1 MENYSMHLPSYSIGS
16 KVYDKIP
23 EICEPY
29 GTKVIAIGGHK
40 AINAAKDKIIKACEK
55 SNLEILDFI
64 WYGGE
69 ATYENVEELMKNP
82 LVQQAD
88 MIFAIGGGNLLTQA
102 NVLELKRTNRFFL
115 SRLLHLTV
123 QRVQVFQL
131 CTILTED
138 LRNHFSLQH
147 HRYMHLLIQ
156 RFWFTHHHVICGQEW
171 VILMQNILKA
181 LCLQEVKR

>member
-55 SNLEILDFI
+55 SNLQILDFI

-88 MIFAIGGGNLLTQA
+88 MIFAIGGGKSTDRQMSWN
-102 NVLELKRTNRFFL
+102 
-115 SRLLHLTV
+115 
-123 QRVQVFQL
+123 
-131 CTILTED
+131 
-138 LRNHFSLQH
+138 
-147 HRYMHLLIQ
+147 
-156 RFWFTHHHVICGQEW
+156 
-171 VILMQNILKA
+171 
-181 LCLQEVKR
+181 